1 MIFAL
6 GWLNI
11 SLTPSYV
18 MVPEFD
24 VIPSQNLKV
33 TQAVSLPQSC
43 SEENFQSITEANP
56 DVFKV
61 NELLHKV

>member
-24 VIPSQNLKV
+24 VNSKSKLESDSGCVYASVLQWREFSVPHWG
-33 TQAVSLPQSC
+33 QSWC
-43 SEENFQSITEANP
+43 FQGEWIIT
-56 DVFKV
+56 
-61 NELLHKV
+61 

>member
-1 MIFAL
+1 MIFFAL

-24 VIPSQNLKV
+24 VNSKSKLESDSGCVYASVLQ
-33 TQAVSLPQSC
+33 
-43 SEENFQSITEANP
+43 
-56 DVFKV
+56 
-61 NELLHKV
+61 

>member
-1 MIFAL
+1 MTEKDMYKIENRRTAFKVGFTFYMIFAL

-24 VIPSQNLKV
+24 VNSKSKLESDSGS
-33 TQAVSLPQSC
+33 VSASVLQ
-43 SEENFQSITEANP
+43 
-56 DVFKV
+56 
-61 NELLHKV
+61 